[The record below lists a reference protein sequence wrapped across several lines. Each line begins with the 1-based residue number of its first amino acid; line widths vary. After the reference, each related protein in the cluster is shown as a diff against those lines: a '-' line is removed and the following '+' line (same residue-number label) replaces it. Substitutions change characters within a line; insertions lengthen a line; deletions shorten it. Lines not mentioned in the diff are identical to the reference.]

1 MLLHVTKK
9 SIRESSE
16 KVLKVGYCG
25 LQHLLNYKNRFA
37 YSSGVYGWS
46 CDYYLIDGVIISTG
60 YNPIGQ
66 SINYDIIKDYDLKA
80 EKIQYDYSMTY
91 EQRLEKMNQLVS
103 EFIQEVKKQLKWNN
117 LKA

>member
-16 KVLKVGYCG
+16 KVLKVGYCQ

-37 YSSGVYGWS
+37 YSSGVYGWA

-60 YNPIGQ
+60 YNPIGG
-66 SINYDIIKDYDLKA
+66 SINYDIIKEYNSKA
-80 EKIQYDYSMTY
+80 EKIIYDYSMTY
-91 EQRLEKMNQLVS
+91 EQRLEKVDQLIS
-103 EFIQEVKKQLKWNN
+103 EFIQEVKKQLQ
-117 LKA
+117 